1 MKNETDNFVR
11 TLKFTISAV
20 LCAAMAIGVS
30 SARAADADI
39 TGLVPTIWWDFETQP
54 DASGLPGAD
63 KGSASI
69 TFTHEGTKTYSAG
82 AIDGTY
88 AIDTSKFTAYS
99 GAGAFSTV
107 GGAYTVSLVMNLG
120 TNPNGITLNLRNE
133 TGERDLVVRRG
144 STPGSLVVGCD
155 TWKVATRHNITTT
168 FEDDSTYHLVS
179 VVVGDTG
186 ISLYV
191 DGTFVDSTTDFTPW
205 TDTGRASRLQF
216 GSHLSGVPSGEAK
229 YGGCI
234 DDLRIHDAALTPAQM
249 KAIAAE
255 YGLASLDGYIAVAPS
270 GEPTVGTGS
279 FRAPFV
285 LILSEGDVAE
295 AAIVYGTDAA
305 LSAPTTNVVGSA
317 LSAGAYAASLS
328 GLASGTTYW
337 WKLVATNGVNQSETG
352 AASFRTLDVI
362 VPTDYVRR
370 VPAVLSGY
378 AGTDTLTNFPVLVKL
393 AAGTPAGFDY
403 ADCAEDGSDL
413 RFAAS
418 DGTMLPHEIDTWNT
432 NGESFVW
439 VKIPAI
445 SGTATTFSMYYGAAD
460 PARLP
465 PVDPRSVWTAAGHRA
480 VWHFA
485 TNATESAQGLVASTA
500 TGTPSY
506 ENDGAV
512 GKCWQSAG
520 EAWLQYAN
528 DVSWSALGAGSTL
541 TISAWAKFDST
552 SYDYNRILST
562 MSTWE
567 QPAGYELTVQNH
579 KNEITVGSSGRSQ
592 YQKVVSP
599 GPMDEMVYITAVYNT
614 DRYADLY
621 VNGVLQVRE
630 DNQQLNAVVQ
640 PTEPM
645 TVACV
650 GNGGN
655 VWNGKLD
662 ELRLHAAAES
672 ADWVKACYDTMATPT
687 SFAVLS
693 PVELTDPELPRF
705 GDISASD
712 ANGTATFAVALDQPG
727 FGGAVPTAVSV
738 FYGTNGVD
746 WTEIALGSTNE
757 VGTLTGSVSGLT
769 GNVRYL
775 WYAVAS
781 ATQGDDDKT
790 TTSAQQ
796 SFVSR
801 AVEPAGE
808 YKSFKA
814 TIDWDGAPAVNVPVL
829 MRISETV
836 ITGFNYNDVTASKF
850 EILDADGYLLPY
862 EIEFWN
868 TDGES
873 IVWVLVRDYHDGA
886 TLTVRYGTDFVNEP
900 HLASEVWADC
910 SGVWHMNTTSPA
922 DVSLSGNDGTAVGS
936 PAVAAGTIGTALSL
950 PTSSDY
956 VSCGSA
962 LANSEL
968 ASGFTVEGWANPADT
983 SGKCPMFAKDN
994 FISVRIDAGKIVVT
1008 TPNVLNHTAIAAPIS
1023 VGTWFHWA
1031 MTFVPGTGGLCFY
1044 VNGNLVNTQDA
1055 SAFKDPSGSTEM
1067 WLGRNQWNEAY
1078 TGLLDEM
1085 RLRAGIRSA
1094 DWLAA
1099 EYHAMGDANALAYST
1114 AESSDTDIP
1123 VIGAISAVDDNGS
1136 ATFSVELER
1145 PACGGTEPT
1154 SVSVFYGTNGVDWT
1168 EFVIGSTNEAA
1179 TLTATAP
1186 GFEAGVRYVWYA
1198 VATAT
1203 SGGTPKTTTSAQQSF
1218 VARAFDPTGYYKS
1231 FTATIAY
1238 DGTPAENV
1246 PVPIRISEME
1256 INGFSYD
1263 DVTESRFEILDAG
1276 GQLLPYEIDTW
1287 NPDGESI
1294 LWTRLPVF
1302 ENGATITVR
1311 YGAQF
1316 ANAPLPSTNVWAGYA
1331 GVWHMSETYDGE
1343 TAATGLSHDSSG
1355 NGLDATPTKGGS
1367 GNLAQMVS
1375 APGVVGNARVNATS
1389 NTKNG
1394 NYLSVPSY
1402 DSLALG
1408 DTFAVSGWFK
1418 ATTIS
1423 GYPRLLSRKTAYD
1436 TNNGWEI
1443 ENANGNAKA
1452 FSARGAS
1459 GDAIS
1464 LNTPSYDNTW
1474 IHIALVYNGKTL
1486 SAYANGASCGSGT
1499 IAAATENGKP
1509 LSFGNNSN
1517 GSEYSLP
1524 GLYDEIRMLDA
1535 TPSAAWIAAE
1545 YHAMVDVPVVSSVSS
1560 SDTSAPVLGTPSVAS
1575 NPDGSFTVSVEVSE
1589 NTPAS
1594 IVCIVGGTEVAMTT
1608 SGASLPAIYTATFSQ
1623 LVTGTHVATVRATA
1637 TSGTVVSSTCPTAFH
1652 VGSLTIVKQ
1661 SDADEGMLA
1670 PGVFRLSRADADPT
1684 GLPALTFSV
1693 AFSGSGLAAIA
1704 DPGISTA
1711 TIPAGAA
1718 YVDISVSPIPNDAVN
1733 ENLELVLTVSGA
1745 HVGQSSTASLTV
1757 LNASFD
1763 LAVRYVSPDGNDAN
1777 SGGTPESPKKTI
1789 AAAVAAVSPI
1799 APSRPCTVHVASGLY
1814 PISTPLV
1821 VTNAISVIGDDPDPS
1836 RTVVSNADRHGDW
1849 GVTRRVFTINHAD
1862 AFVANLTMQSGYML
1876 GSDSGGNFSVGSAG
1890 GTVSNCVIEAGD
1902 TRGNTYA
1909 AGGRLSG
1916 GLVTH
1921 TIFRKN
1927 ICGSGMGNWQGSHGA
1942 VLELFGSS
1950 RAENC
1955 LLVDNPPSGSVYLS
1969 LIGDSAVMR
1978 NCTIAD
1984 TVLKST
1990 NEYCKVFTAI
2000 RINSANATV
2009 LNTVIAG
2016 VTNTIDGAAC
2026 PPTGSGVAN
2035 FLNGAFDGDVTGLPE
2050 GTVTGT
2056 AESFFKDYANGD
2068 YTPKAG
2074 GPLVGK
2080 GSNYEGMASVDLAGN
2095 PRKVGSKI
2103 DIGCYELRSTP
2114 LVLIVR

>member
-1 MKNETDNFVR
+1 MKRKV
-11 TLKFTISAV
+11 LAAA
-20 LCAAMAIGVS
+20 LCAAVALCSIPV
-30 SARAADADI
+30 ARAEDADV

-54 DASGLPGAD
+54 AADGLTAAN

-69 TFTHEGTKTYSAG
+69 TFTSEGTKTYSAG
-82 AIDGTY
+82 AIGGTY
-88 AIDTSKFTAYS
+88 AIDTSKFTPYS
-99 GAGAFSTV
+99 GAGSFSTA

-120 TNPNGITLNLRNE
+120 TTKNGITLNLRNE
-133 TGERDLVVRRG
+133 TGQRDLIVRRG
-144 STPGSLVVGCD
+144 ATEGSLVVGCD
-155 TWKVATRHNITTT
+155 TWKVATTHNLATT

-179 VVVGDTG
+179 VVVEDTG

-285 LILSEGDVAE
+285 LRLDEGDVAE

-337 WKLVATNGVNQSETG
+337 WKLVASNGVNRAETD

-362 VPTDYVRR
+362 VPTDYARR

-378 AGTDTLTNFPVLVKL
+378 AGTDTLTNFPILVKL
-393 AAGTPAGFDY
+393 AAGQPLGFDY
-403 ADCAEDGSDL
+403 ADCAADGSDI

-418 DGTMLPHEIDTWNT
+418 DGTMLSHEIESWDT
-432 NGESFVW
+432 NGTSYVW
-439 VKIPAI
+439 VKVPVL
-445 SGTATTFSMYYGAAD
+445 SGKTTALSLYYGADPNALPAVNPADVWTRYAAVFHGGSTIADSTGKSAAVRANTVTGSASGGKVGGVMSKAQQSVTGVQFSNPVKSGAMSSATKASVSGWYKRSNSGNTVITAANVGAWGGGGFLALVEGGSYFSVAVSSTHQGTGGQGALVKDVWGHLAFACDGSNVSSYFNGSGIYSGSKGKTMSDPGETYWAIGSYSAAGNDGFIGDMDEVRFFNGVASADWFKAEYDSVAD
-460 PARLP
+460 PA
-465 PVDPRSVWTAAGHRA
+465 S
-480 VWHFA
+480 F
-485 TNATESAQGLVASTA
+485 
-500 TGTPSY
+500 
-506 ENDGAV
+506 
-512 GKCWQSAG
+512 
-520 EAWLQYAN
+520 
-528 DVSWSALGAGSTL
+528 VS
-541 TISAWAKFDST
+541 
-552 SYDYNRILST
+552 LS
-562 MSTWE
+562 
-567 QPAGYELTVQNH
+567 P
-579 KNEITVGSSGRSQ
+579 
-592 YQKVVSP
+592 
-599 GPMDEMVYITAVYNT
+599 
-614 DRYADLY
+614 
-621 VNGVLQVRE
+621 
-630 DNQQLNAVVQ
+630 
-640 PTEPM
+640 
-645 TVACV
+645 
-650 GNGGN
+650 
-655 VWNGKLD
+655 
-662 ELRLHAAAES
+662 AES
-672 ADWVKACYDTMATPT
+672 LDVD
-687 SFAVLS
+687 
-693 PVELTDPELPRF
+693 LPRF
-705 GDISASD
+705 GALSATD
-712 ANGTATFAVALDQPG
+712 ENGVATFSVALDRPA
-727 FGGAVPTAVSV
+727 FGGAAPTSVSV
-738 FYGTNGVD
+738 FYGTDGEN
-746 WTEIALGSTNE
+746 WTELPLGATNE
-757 VGTLTGSVSGLT
+757 VGTLTGTASGLT
-769 GNVRYL
+769 GNARYL
-775 WYAVAS
+775 WYASAS
-781 ATQGDDDKT
+781 ATQDASTKEA
-790 TTSAQQ
+790 TSSQR
-796 SFVSR
+796 SFVTR
-801 AVEPAGE
+801 ALDPAGT
-808 YKSFKA
+808 YKSFTA
-814 TIDWDGAPAVNVPVL
+814 TVDWDGEPVENVPVL
-829 MRISETV
+829 LRISETA
-836 ITGFNYNDVTASKF
+836 INGFNYSEVTESRF
-850 EILDADGYLLPY
+850 EILDEDGHLLPY
-862 EIEFWN
+862 EIDTWN

-873 IVWVLVRDYHDGA
+873 LVWVLMPEYRDGA
-886 TLTVRYGTDFVNEP
+886 SFTVRYGTAFANEP
-900 HLASEVWADC
+900 RPASEVWADC
-910 SGVWHMNTTSPA
+910 LGVWHMNTTSPA
-922 DVSLSGNDGTAVGS
+922 DVSNSGNDGTAVGS

-983 SGKCPMFAKDN
+983 SGKCPMFAKNN

-1031 MTFVPGTGGLCFY
+1031 MTFVPGGGGLKLY
-1044 VNGNLVNTQDA
+1044 VNGVLVNTQDA
-1055 SAFKDPSGSTEM
+1055 SNLPDTTSSTQI

-1168 EFVIGSTNEAA
+1168 EFALGSTNEAA

-1218 VARAFDPTGYYKS
+1218 VARAFDPVGYYKS
-1231 FTATIAY
+1231 FTVTVVW
-1238 DGTPAENV
+1238 DGEPAENV
-1246 PVPIRISEME
+1246 PVPIRISEAG
-1256 INGFSYD
+1256 INGFDYD
-1263 DVTESRFEILDAG
+1263 DVMASGFEILDAG
-1276 GQLLPYEIDTW
+1276 GQLLPCEIDTW
-1287 NPDGESI
+1287 NTDGESI
-1294 LWTRLPVF
+1294 LWTRLPVY
-1302 ENGATITVR
+1302 ENGATVTVR
-1311 YGAQF
+1311 YGAPF
-1316 ANAPLPSTNVWAGYA
+1316 ANAPLPATNVWAGYA
-1331 GVWHMSETYDGE
+1331 GVWHMNETYDGE

-1389 NTKNG
+1389 DTSSG
-1394 NYLSVPSY
+1394 NYLSVPNY

-1418 ATTIS
+1418 ATIIN
-1423 GYPRLLSRKTAYD
+1423 GYPRLLSRKTAYNTD
-1436 TNNGWEI
+1436 NGWEL
-1443 ENANGNAKA
+1443 ENGNGNAKA

-1464 LNTPSYDNTW
+1464 LNTPSYDNAW
-1474 IHIALVYNGKTL
+1474 LHIALVYNGTTL
-1486 SAYANGASCGSGT
+1486 SAYANGAPCGSGT
-1499 IAAATENGKP
+1499 IAAATDNGKP

-1517 GSEYSLP
+1517 GSERSLA
-1524 GLYDEIRMLDA
+1524 GLYDEIRLLDA

-1545 YHAMVDVPVVSSVSS
+1545 YHAMADVGAISLSSVSS
-1560 SDTSAPVLGTPSVAS
+1560 SDISAPVLGIPSVAS

-1594 IVCIVGGTEVAMTT
+1594 IVCIVGGTDYAMTT
-1608 SGASLPAIYTATFSQ
+1608 ADASLPATYSVVIDD
-1623 LVTGTHVATVRATA
+1623 LPNGTHVATVRATA
-1637 TSGTVVSSTCPTAFH
+1637 TSRTVVSSTCPTAFH

-1661 SDADEGMLA
+1661 SDADEGTLT
-1670 PGVFRLSRADADPT
+1670 PGVFRVSRLDADSA
-1684 GLPALTFSV
+1684 GLPAVTFNV

-1718 YVDISVSPIPNDAVN
+1718 YVDIAVTPVPTD
-1733 ENLELVLTVSGA
+1733 EVDEDSELVLTVSGA
-1745 HVGQSSTASLTV
+1745 QIGQQSTGTLTV
-1757 LNASFD
+1757 VDAGFD
-1763 LAVRYVSPDGNDAN
+1763 LAVRYVSTDGNDAN
-1777 SGGTPESPKKTI
+1777 SGGTPEKAKKTI
-1789 AAAVAAVSPI
+1789 AAAVAAVNPV
-1799 APSRPCTVHVASGLY
+1799 APLRPCTVHVASGLY

-1902 TRGNTYA
+1902 TSGNTYA

-1927 ICGSGMGNWQGSHGA
+1927 ICVSGMGNWQGQHGA

-2026 PPTGSGVAN
+2026 PPTGSVAN
-2035 FLNGAFDGDVTGLPE
+2035 FQNGAFDGDATGLPE
-2050 GTVTGT
+2050 GTITGT
-2056 AESFFKDYANGD
+2056 AEDFFEDYANGD
-2068 YTPKAG
+2068 YTPKTG
-2074 GPLVGK
+2074 GLLVNVGAD
-2080 GSNYEGMASVDLAGN
+2080 YDGMAAVDLAGKK
-2095 PRKVGSKI
+2095 RKVGKFV
-2103 DIGCYELRSTP
+2103 DIGCFECQKTP
-2114 LVLIVR
+2114 GLFIFVW